1 MIMFRPP
8 QRQSMRLGQGGGG
21 GMLTGEAA
29 ANTRQTLMRM
39 AAYLRPYRMQ
49 LIVVALFVTGST
61 ILRLYGPMLIG
72 RAIDLYIDSGDVVGL
87 RNLVIGILGVYLGA
101 GAASTVQG
109 LIMVHL
115 GQRFVFDI
123 RAGLFSH
130 MQMMSMAFHD
140 RNQVGDLMSRIT
152 NDSEAINRTLSNGLI
167 EFISNILLLGGTF
180 VAMFL
185 LNWQLALAMLVLM
198 PLMLYITGEVTRRSR
213 AAFRTVQRNLGAL
226 NAVMEENI
234 SGARVVQAFAREEEV
249 FADFLEVNKTYR
261 KAGMTADIITAALG
275 PMFTTM
281 MTITIA
287 AAALLGGWL
296 AIRGMLEVGVLAAFI
311 IYIMNFFRPMRGIA
325 MLYNQFQSA
334 LAGAERIFD
343 ALDVQPTV
351 TDRPG
356 APALEEIKGDVVFDD
371 VSFSYEADAPPA
383 TEAAPGG
390 PMSGGRNGRM
400 RANGSNR
407 GQPTAGRQ
415 VEVSE
420 RQEPEVVLRNV
431 SLHAKPGATIA
442 LVGPTGAGKT
452 TIISLLSRFY
462 DVDEGSIRVDGR
474 DIREIQQASLRKQ
487 LGIVLQ
493 DTFLFSGT
501 VRENIQYGR
510 LDATDEEVVAAAR
523 LANADGFIR
532 LLPGGYDSRVSEQGN
547 NFSEGQ
553 RQLIA
558 IARAVLA
565 DPRILILDEA
575 TSSVDTRTEVQL
587 QQALLRLLEGRTAF
601 VIAHRLSTIRN
612 ADEVLVVNDHS
623 IIERGNHEE
632 LLAQRGFYH
641 DLYMSQYMR
650 VKRSEAP
657 APG

>member
-1 MIMFRPP
+1 
-8 QRQSMRLGQGGGG
+8 MRLGFGGG

-29 ANTRQTLMRM
+29 DNTRHTLMRM
-39 AAYLRPYRMQ
+39 AAYLRPYRLQ
-49 LIVVALFVTGST
+49 LLVVALFVTVST
-61 ILRLYGPMLIG
+61 VLRLYGPMLIG
-72 RAIDLYIDSGDVVGL
+72 RAIDQFIATGDAAGL
-87 RNLVIGILGVYLGA
+87 RTLAFGILAVYLSA
-101 GAASTVQG
+101 GVASTVQG
-109 LIMVHL
+109 LIMVTL
-115 GQRFVFDI
+115 GQRFVSDI

-130 MQMMSMAFHD
+130 MQIMSMAFHD

-167 EFISNILLLGGTF
+167 EFVSNVLLLGGTF
-180 VAMFL
+180 VAMFI

-198 PLMLYITGEVTRRSR
+198 PLMLYITSEVTRRSR
-213 AAFRTVQRNLGAL
+213 VAFRTVQHNLGAL

-234 SGARVVQAFAREEEV
+234 AGARVVQAFAREEEV
-249 FADFLEVNKTYR
+249 FADFLEVNRTYR

-296 AIRGMLEVGVLAAFI
+296 AIGGIVEVGVLATFI

-325 MLYNQFQSA
+325 MLYNQLQSA

-343 ALDVQPTV
+343 ALDIEPDV
-351 TDRPG
+351 TDHPD
-356 APALEEIKGDVVFDD
+356 APPLEKINGDVVFEN
-371 VSFSYEADAPPA
+371 VSFSYGAEAPSAPEPGHSRRDRRPQAPPQA
-383 TEAAPGG
+383 E
-390 PMSGGRNGRM
+390 
-400 RANGSNR
+400 SN
-407 GQPTAGRQ
+407 GQPQPEQ
-415 VEVSE
+415 VL
-420 RQEPEVVLRNV
+420 QNI
-431 SLHAKPGATIA
+431 SLHAEPGATIA

-462 DVDEGSIRVDGR
+462 DVDEGSIRIDGR
-474 DIREIQQASLRKQ
+474 DIRDVQQASLRKQ

-501 VRENIQYGR
+501 VRENIRYGR
-510 LDATDEEVVAAAR
+510 LDATNQEVVDAAK

-532 LLPGGYDSRVSEQGN
+532 LLPGGYDSQVSEQGN

-553 RQLIA
+553 RQLLA

-612 ADEVLVVNDHS
+612 ADEVLVVNDHR
-623 IIERGNHEE
+623 IIERGSHDE
-632 LLAQRGFYH
+632 LLAQKGFYH

-650 VKRSEAP
+650 VTRKAQSIER
-657 APG
+657 

>member
-1 MIMFRPP
+1 
-8 QRQSMRLGQGGGG
+8 MRLGFGGG
-21 GMLTGEAA
+21 GMMTGEAA
-29 ANTRQTLMRM
+29 ANTRQTLKRM
-39 AAYLRPYRMQ
+39 ASYLRPYRMH
-49 LIVVALFVTGST
+49 LLVVALFVTFST
-61 ILRLYGPMLIG
+61 ILRLYGPVLLG
-72 RAIDLYIDSGDVVGL
+72 RAIDEFIAPGDTVGL
-87 RNLVIGILGVYLGA
+87 RNLVVQIAIVYIVA
-101 GAASTVQG
+101 AAASTVQG
-109 LIMVHL
+109 LIMVML
-115 GQRFVFDI
+115 GQRFVSDI
-123 RAGLFSH
+123 RGGLFSH
-130 MQMMSMAFHD
+130 VQEMSMVFHD

-167 EFISNILLLGGTF
+167 EFTSNVLLLGGTF

-234 SGARVVQAFAREEEV
+234 AGARVVQAFAREKEV
-249 FADFLEVNKTYR
+249 YADFLEVNTTYR

-296 AIRGMLEVGVLAAFI
+296 SIQGILEVGVLATFI

-325 MLYNQFQSA
+325 MLYNQLQSA
-334 LAGAERIFD
+334 LAGAERIFQT
-343 ALDVQPTV
+343 LDVEPVV
-351 TDRPG
+351 TDRPD
-356 APALEEIKGDVVFDD
+356 APPLEEIEGDVQFEN
-371 VSFSYEADAPPA
+371 VSFSYKDEPQAAQGRAPMA
-383 TEAAPGG
+383 RG
-390 PMSGGRNGRM
+390 NGQRSPSQNELES
-400 RANGSNR
+400 R
-407 GQPTAGRQ
+407 PPD
-415 VEVSE
+415 
-420 RQEPEVVLRNV
+420 EPVLQNI

-462 DVDEGSIRVDGR
+462 DVDEGSIRIDGH
-474 DIREIQQASLRKQ
+474 DIRDVQQASLRKQ

-501 VRENIQYGR
+501 VRENIRYGR
-510 LDATDEEVVAAAR
+510 LEATDDEVEDAAK
-523 LANADGFIR
+523 LANADSFIR
-532 LLPGGYDSRVSEQGN
+532 LLPGGYNSQVSEQGN

-553 RQLIA
+553 RQLLA

-565 DPRILILDEA
+565 NPRILILDEA
-575 TSSVDTRTEVQL
+575 TSSVDTRTEVHL

-612 ADEVLVVNDHS
+612 ADEVLVVNDHR
-623 IIERGNHEE
+623 IIERGSHDE
-632 LLAQRGFYH
+632 LLDLKGFYH
-641 DLYMSQYMR
+641 DLYTSQYMR
-650 VKRSEAP
+650 VKRKEADLEELRVN
-657 APG
+657 

>member
-1 MIMFRPP
+1 
-8 QRQSMRLGQGGGG
+8 
-21 GMLTGEAA
+21 MLTGEAA
-29 ANTRQTLMRM
+29 DNTRATLMRM
-39 AAYLRPYRMQ
+39 AAYLRPFRLQ
-49 LIVVALFVTGST
+49 LMIVGLFVTIST
-61 ILRLYGPMLIG
+61 VLRLYGPMLIG
-72 RAIDLYIDSGDVVGL
+72 RAIDLFIASGDVIGL
-87 RNLVIGILGVYLGA
+87 RNLALGILGVYLAA

-109 LIMVHL
+109 LIMVQL
-115 GQRFVFDI
+115 GQHFVSNI

-130 MQMMSMAFHD
+130 MQIMSMAFHD

-167 EFISNILLLGGTF
+167 EFISNVLLLGGTF

-198 PLMLYITGEVTRRSR
+198 PLMLYITAEVTRRSR

-234 SGARVVQAFAREEEV
+234 AGARVVQAFAREEEV

-296 AIRGMLEVGVLAAFI
+296 AIGGMLEVGVLAAFI

-325 MLYNQFQSA
+325 MLYNQLQSA

-343 ALDVQPTV
+343 ALDVEPTV
-351 TDRPG
+351 TDRPD
-356 APALEEIKGDVVFDD
+356 APPLEKIKGDVVFEN
-371 VSFSYEADAPPA
+371 VSFSYEAGPPPV
-383 TEAAPGG
+383 AAGPRGAGLGGRRNGPERGNGARGG
-390 PMSGGRNGRM
+390 PQTGPPQVKAQGGKNG
-400 RANGSNR
+400 
-407 GQPTAGRQ
+407 
-415 VEVSE
+415 
-420 RQEPEVVLRNV
+420 EVVLRNI
-431 SLHAKPGATIA
+431 SLHAEPGATIA

-462 DVDEGSIRVDGR
+462 DVDEGSIRIDGH
-474 DIREIQQASLRKQ
+474 DIRDVQQGSLRRQ

-501 VRENIQYGR
+501 VRENIRYGR
-510 LDATDEEVVAAAR
+510 LDATDEEVVAAAT

-612 ADEVLVVNDHS
+612 ADEVLVVNDNR
-623 IIERGNHEE
+623 IIERGNHQE
-632 LLAQRGFYH
+632 LLDQKGFYH

-650 VKRSEAP
+650 VKRSARTV
-657 APG
+657 AG

>member
-1 MIMFRPP
+1 
-8 QRQSMRLGQGGGG
+8 MRLGFGGG

-29 ANTRQTLMRM
+29 DNTRHTLMRM
-39 AAYLRPYRMQ
+39 AAYLRPYRLQ
-49 LIVVALFVTGST
+49 LLVVALFVTVST
-61 ILRLYGPMLIG
+61 VLRLYGPMLIG
-72 RAIDLYIDSGDVVGL
+72 RAIDLFIATGDAAGL
-87 RNLVIGILGVYLGA
+87 RTLAFGILAIYLSAGV
-101 GAASTVQG
+101 ASTVQG
-109 LIMVHL
+109 LIMVTL
-115 GQRFVFDI
+115 GQRFVSDI

-130 MQMMSMAFHD
+130 MQIMSMAFHD

-167 EFISNILLLGGTF
+167 EFVSNVLLLGGTF
-180 VAMFL
+180 VAMFI

-198 PLMLYITGEVTRRSR
+198 PLMLYITSEVTRRSR
-213 AAFRTVQRNLGAL
+213 VAFRTVQRNLGAL

-234 SGARVVQAFAREEEV
+234 AGARVVQAFAREEEV
-249 FADFLEVNKTYR
+249 FADFLEVNTTYR

-296 AIRGMLEVGVLAAFI
+296 AIEGIVEVGVLATFI

-325 MLYNQFQSA
+325 MLYNQLQSA

-343 ALDVQPTV
+343 ALDIEPDV
-351 TDRPG
+351 TDHPD
-356 APALEEIKGDVVFDD
+356 APPLEKINGDVVFEN
-371 VSFSYEADAPPA
+371 VSFSYGAEPPSAPEPGHSRRDRRPQAPPQA
-383 TEAAPGG
+383 E
-390 PMSGGRNGRM
+390 SNGQQ
-400 RANGSNR
+400 
-407 GQPTAGRQ
+407 QPEQ
-415 VEVSE
+415 VL
-420 RQEPEVVLRNV
+420 QNI
-431 SLHAKPGATIA
+431 SLHAEPGATIA

-462 DVDEGSIRVDGR
+462 DVDEGSIRIDGR
-474 DIREIQQASLRKQ
+474 DIRDVQQASLRKQ

-501 VRENIQYGR
+501 VRENIRYGR
-510 LDATDEEVVAAAR
+510 LDATNQEVVDAAK

-532 LLPGGYDSRVSEQGN
+532 LLPGGYDSQVSEQGN

-553 RQLIA
+553 RQLLA

-612 ADEVLVVNDHS
+612 ADEVLVVNDHR
-623 IIERGNHEE
+623 IIERGSHDE
-632 LLAQRGFYH
+632 LLAQKGFYH

-650 VKRSEAP
+650 VTRKAQSIER
-657 APG
+657 

>member
-1 MIMFRPP
+1 
-8 QRQSMRLGQGGGG
+8 MRLGFGGG

-29 ANTRQTLMRM
+29 DNTRHTLARM
-39 AAYLRPYRMQ
+39 ATYLRPYRRQ
-49 LIVVALFVTGST
+49 LLVVGVFVTFST
-61 ILRLYGPMLIG
+61 LLRLYGPMLIG
-72 RAIDLYIDSGDVVGL
+72 RAIDLFIATGDAAGL
-87 RNLVIGILGVYLGA
+87 RALVIGIVAVYVGA

-109 LIMVHL
+109 LIMVML
-115 GQRFVFDI
+115 GQRFVSDI

-130 MQMMSMAFHD
+130 MQIMSMAFHD

-167 EFISNILLLGGTF
+167 EFVSNILLLGGTF

-185 LNWQLALAMLVLM
+185 LNWQLGLAMLVLM

-234 SGARVVQAFAREEEV
+234 AGARVVQAFAREEGV
-249 FADFLEVNKTYR
+249 YADFHEVNSAYR

-296 AIRGMLEVGVLAAFI
+296 AIEGILEVGVLATFI

-325 MLYNQFQSA
+325 MLYNQLQSA
-334 LAGAERIFD
+334 LAGAERIFA
-343 ALDVQPTV
+343 ALDVEPTV
-351 TDRPG
+351 TDRPD
-356 APALEEIKGDVVFDD
+356 APPLEEIQGDVVFEN
-371 VSFSYEADAPPA
+371 VSFSYDAEPPSAPAGQPMPAMNGRRNASHMGRSNNEQRPEADSQP
-383 TEAAPGG
+383 
-390 PMSGGRNGRM
+390 NGM
-400 RANGSNR
+400 ERA
-407 GQPTAGRQ
+407 QPEQ
-415 VEVSE
+415 VL
-420 RQEPEVVLRNV
+420 QNI
-431 SLHAKPGATIA
+431 SLHAEPGATVA

-462 DVDEGSIRVDGR
+462 DVDEGSIRIDGH
-474 DIREIQQASLRKQ
+474 DIRDVQQASLRKQ

-501 VRENIQYGR
+501 VRENIRYGR
-510 LDATDEEVVAAAR
+510 LDATEEDVVAAAQ

-532 LLPGGYDSRVSEQGN
+532 LLPGGYDSQVSEQGN

-553 RQLIA
+553 RQLLA

-565 DPRILILDEA
+565 NPRILILDEA

-612 ADEVLVVNDHS
+612 ADQVLVVNDHR

-632 LLAQRGFYH
+632 LLALKGFYH
-641 DLYMSQYMR
+641 DLYTSQYMR
-650 VKRSEAP
+650 VKRKAARVER
-657 APG
+657 

>member
-1 MIMFRPP
+1 MM
-8 QRQSMRLGQGGGG
+8 
-21 GMLTGEAA
+21 TGEAA
-29 ANTRQTLMRM
+29 DNTRQTLLRM
-39 AAYLRPYRMQ
+39 AAYLRPYRLQ
-49 LIVVALFVTGST
+49 LLVVALFVTIST
-61 ILRLYGPMLIG
+61 VLRLFGPVLLG
-72 RAIDLYIDSGDVVGL
+72 RAIDEFISPGDAVGL
-87 RNLVIGILGVYLGA
+87 RNLVAQIIIVYVAA
-101 GAASTVQG
+101 GATSMVQG
-109 LIMVHL
+109 LIMVVL
-115 GQRFVFDI
+115 GQRFVSDI

-130 MQMMSMAFHD
+130 VQEMSMVFHD

-167 EFISNILLLGGTF
+167 EFTSNVLLLGGTF

-234 SGARVVQAFAREEEV
+234 TGARVVQAFAREKEV
-249 FADFLEVNKTYR
+249 YADFHEVNSTYR

-296 AIRGMLEVGVLAAFI
+296 AIEGILEVGILATFI
-311 IYIMNFFRPMRGIA
+311 IYIMNFYRPMRGIA
-325 MLYNQFQSA
+325 MLYNQLQSA
-334 LAGAERIFD
+334 LAGAERIFQT
-343 ALDVQPTV
+343 LDVEPTV
-351 TDRPG
+351 TDRPD
-356 APALEEIKGDVVFDD
+356 APPLEEIEGDVQFDN
-371 VSFSYEADAPPA
+371 VSFSYEDEPQAAQDRSPMARGNGQGASSLNELDNRPP
-383 TEAAPGG
+383 E
-390 PMSGGRNGRM
+390 
-400 RANGSNR
+400 
-407 GQPTAGRQ
+407 
-415 VEVSE
+415 
-420 RQEPEVVLRNV
+420 EPVLQNI

-462 DVDEGSIRVDGR
+462 DVDEGSIRIDGH
-474 DIREIQQASLRKQ
+474 DIRDVQQASLRKQ

-501 VRENIQYGR
+501 VRENIRYGR
-510 LDATDEEVVAAAR
+510 LDATDEEVEAAAK
-523 LANADGFIR
+523 LANADSFIR
-532 LLPGGYDSRVSEQGN
+532 LLPGGYNSQVSEQGN

-553 RQLIA
+553 RQLLA

-575 TSSVDTRTEVQL
+575 TSSVDTRTEVHL

-612 ADEVLVVNDHS
+612 ADEVLVVNDHR
-623 IIERGNHEE
+623 IIERGSHDQ
-632 LLAQRGFYH
+632 LLALKGFYH
-641 DLYMSQYMR
+641 DLYTSQYMR
-650 VKRSEAP
+650 VKRKESDLEKMRVK
-657 APG
+657 

>member
-1 MIMFRPP
+1 MM
-8 QRQSMRLGQGGGG
+8 
-21 GMLTGEAA
+21 TGEAA

-39 AAYLRPYRMQ
+39 AAYLRPYRLQ
-49 LIVVALFVTGST
+49 LLVVALFVTIST
-61 ILRLYGPMLIG
+61 ILRLFGPVLLG
-72 RAIDLYIDSGDVVGL
+72 RAIDQFIAPGDAVGL
-87 RNLVIGILGVYLGA
+87 RNLIVQLAIVYIA
-101 GAASTVQG
+101 AAAASTVQG
-109 LIMVHL
+109 LIMVVL
-115 GQRFVFDI
+115 GQRFVSDI

-130 MQMMSMAFHD
+130 VQVMSMVFHD

-167 EFISNILLLGGTF
+167 EFTSNILLLGGTF

-234 SGARVVQAFAREEEV
+234 AGARVVQAFAREKEV
-249 FADFLEVNKTYR
+249 YAAFHEVNSTYR

-296 AIRGMLEVGVLAAFI
+296 AIEGILEVGVLATFI
-311 IYIMNFFRPMRGIA
+311 IYIMNFYRPMRGIA
-325 MLYNQFQSA
+325 MLYNQMQSA
-334 LAGAERIFD
+334 LAGAERIFQT
-343 ALDVQPTV
+343 LDVEPTV

-356 APALEEIKGDVVFDD
+356 AQPLEEIKGDVEFNN
-371 VSFSYEADAPPA
+371 VSFSYD
-383 TEAAPGG
+383 
-390 PMSGGRNGRM
+390 
-400 RANGSNR
+400 
-407 GQPTAGRQ
+407 
-415 VEVSE
+415 VEPQAS
-420 RQEPEVVLRNV
+420 QEPSPMARGRRPNPPIKDEVENRPAPEPVLQNI
-431 SLHAKPGATIA
+431 SLHAKSGSTIA

-462 DVDEGSIRVDGR
+462 DVDEGSIRIDGN
-474 DIREIQQASLRKQ
+474 DIRDVQQASLRKQ

-501 VRENIQYGR
+501 VRENIRYGR
-510 LDATDEEVVAAAR
+510 LDATDEEIEAAAK

-532 LLPGGYDSRVSEQGN
+532 LLPGGYNSQVSEQGN

-553 RQLIA
+553 RQLLA

-575 TSSVDTRTEVQL
+575 TSSVDTRTEVHL

-612 ADEVLVVNDHS
+612 ADEVLVVNDHR

-632 LLAQRGFYH
+632 LLAMKGFYH
-641 DLYMSQYMR
+641 DLYTSQYMR
-650 VKRSEAP
+650 VKMKETISEKS
-657 APG
+657 GVH

>member
-1 MIMFRPP
+1 MTVSRPQQ
-8 QRQSMRLGQGGGG
+8 QRMRLGFGGG
-21 GMLTGEAA
+21 GMMTGEAA
-29 ANTRQTLMRM
+29 DNTRQTLLRM
-39 AAYLRPYRMQ
+39 AAYLRPYRLQ
-49 LIVVALFVTGST
+49 LLVVALFVTIST
-61 ILRLYGPMLIG
+61 VLRLFGPVLLG
-72 RAIDLYIDSGDVVGL
+72 RAIDEFISPGDAVGL
-87 RNLVIGILGVYLGA
+87 RNLVAQIIIVYVAA
-101 GAASTVQG
+101 GATSMVQG
-109 LIMVHL
+109 LIMVVL
-115 GQRFVFDI
+115 GQRFVSDI

-130 MQMMSMAFHD
+130 VQEMSMVFHD

-167 EFISNILLLGGTF
+167 EFTSNVLLLGGTF

-234 SGARVVQAFAREEEV
+234 TGARVVQAFAREKEV
-249 FADFLEVNKTYR
+249 YADFHQVNSTYR

-296 AIRGMLEVGVLAAFI
+296 AIEGILEVGILATFI
-311 IYIMNFFRPMRGIA
+311 IYIMNFYRPMRGIA
-325 MLYNQFQSA
+325 MLYNQLQSA
-334 LAGAERIFD
+334 LAGAERIFQT
-343 ALDVQPTV
+343 LDVEPTV
-351 TDRPG
+351 TDRPD
-356 APALEEIKGDVVFDD
+356 APPLEEIEGDVQFDN
-371 VSFSYEADAPPA
+371 VSFSYEDEPQAAQDRSPMARDNGQGSPSLNELDSRPP
-383 TEAAPGG
+383 E
-390 PMSGGRNGRM
+390 
-400 RANGSNR
+400 
-407 GQPTAGRQ
+407 
-415 VEVSE
+415 
-420 RQEPEVVLRNV
+420 EPVLQNV

-452 TIISLLSRFY
+452 TIVSLLSRFY
-462 DVDEGSIRVDGR
+462 DVDEGSIRIDGH
-474 DIREIQQASLRKQ
+474 DIRDVQQASLRKQ

-501 VRENIQYGR
+501 VRENIRYGR
-510 LDATDEEVVAAAR
+510 LDATDEEVEAAAK
-523 LANADGFIR
+523 LANADSFIR
-532 LLPGGYDSRVSEQGN
+532 LLPGGYNSQVSEQGN

-553 RQLIA
+553 RQLLA

-575 TSSVDTRTEVQL
+575 TSSVDTRTEVHL

-612 ADEVLVVNDHS
+612 ADEVLVVNDHR
-623 IIERGNHEE
+623 IIERGSHDQ
-632 LLAQRGFYH
+632 LLALKGFYH
-641 DLYMSQYMR
+641 DLYTSQYMR
-650 VKRSEAP
+650 VKSKEP
-657 APG
+657 ELEKLGVN